1 MLQSKTGQGMGT
13 RLCCNSVLQYTR
25 YLLFYSH
32 TVQMRAKNSYKLYSS
47 WSSAI
52 VLPLDGQCIVQPPSI
67 HPPLS
72 NVSVPIDQ
80 EGAMISVFYET
91 DDGNRVRLL
100 DVGCETNP
108 GSSEQN
114 IHSRL
119 EGIEARLVNIHV
131 IVIFSLMILATPKP
145 TCLRRKMKIAF
156 YVVYLEVWLITTIST
171 QEASPCVF
179 PDWKTQAIASLH
191 VYTTTFAN

>member
-1 MLQSKTGQGMGT
+1 MK
-13 RLCCNSVLQYTR
+13 
-25 YLLFYSH
+25 FH
-32 TVQMRAKNSYKLYSS
+32 TSILAIISRQMRAKNSYKLYSS

-52 VLPLDGQCIVQPPSI
+52 VLPLDGQCIVQPPSVR
-67 HPPLS
+67 PALS

-114 IHSRL
+114 IHNRL
-119 EGIEARLVNIHV
+119 EGIEARSVN
-131 IVIFSLMILATPKP
+131 A
-145 TCLRRKMKIAF
+145 
-156 YVVYLEVWLITTIST
+156 LISFTHES
-171 QEASPCVF
+171 SY
-179 PDWKTQAIASLH
+179 S
-191 VYTTTFAN
+191 